1 MFFSSAT
8 NVAAEQALRHTAI
21 NHQTFGSLSLAR
33 PPQLSLFLWRL
44 SLGLELASMENG
56 MLLTNDI
63 QK

>member
-8 NVAAEQALRHTAI
+8 NVAAEPALRHTAI
-21 NHQTFGSLSLAR
+21 NHQTFGSLSLA